1 MAETRT
7 IVLVGHCAPDMFMLK
22 SAIGRAAADSPIVT
36 VNDAQSLEEYLNNE
50 SVLLVNRELDG
61 SFNTKNGIELIEQIA
76 KQENPPI
83 SMLISNYEE
92 SQAEAVA
99 AGARKGFGK
108 SELYDE
114 STTKALREAVS
125 SA

>member
-7 IVLVGHCAPDMFMLK
+7 IVLVGHCGPDMFMLK

-36 VNDAQSLEEYLNNE
+36 VNDSGSLEEYLNNE

-61 SFNTKNGIELIEQIA
+61 SFNTQSGIELIAHITKED
-76 KQENPPI
+76 NPPI
-83 SMLISNYEE
+83 AMLISNYEE
-92 SQAEAVA
+92 AQAQAVA
-99 AGARKGFGK
+99 AGARQGFGK

-114 STTKALREAVS
+114 STTEALREAVG